1 MKYTYLGHSCFL
13 FEFELTK
20 ILIDPFI
27 THNAAAAEIKL
38 ESIAC
43 SHILLSHGHVD
54 HVADAEA
61 IARKNNAVIVAGYE
75 VASWFGSKGLQHHPM
90 NTGGSLSINDVRI
103 KTVNAVHSSV
113 LPDGTHGGS
122 PLGFLFTHAG
132 KTLYYSG
139 DTALTMDMELI
150 GRYDTPHHSFLC
162 MGDQFTMGYED
173 AVRAAQMVKCNH
185 VTAMHFDTFPPIVL
199 DRAASQQAFDKAGI
213 TLTIPEI
220 GKTYTI

>member
-1 MKYTYLGHSCFL
+1 MKYTFFGHSCFL
-13 FEFELTK
+13 LEFDSTK

-27 THNAAAAEIKL
+27 TPNSAAVNVDVEKID
-38 ESIAC
+38 C

-54 HVADAEA
+54 HVADAET
-61 IARKNNAVIVAGYE
+61 IARRNNAVIVAGYE

-103 KTVNAVHSSV
+103 KTVHAVHSSV
-113 LPDGTHGGS
+113 LPDGSNGGS
-122 PLGFLFTHAG
+122 PMGFLFTHSG

-150 GRYDTPHHSFLC
+150 GKYHAPHHSILC

-173 AVRAAQMVKCNH
+173 AVRAAQMVKSHH

-199 DRAASQQAFDKAGI
+199 DRAASQSAFDKAGI
-213 TLTIPEI
+213 ALTIPEI

>member
-13 FEFELTK
+13 FEFEKTK

-43 SHILLSHGHVD
+43 SHILLSHGHID

-61 IARKNNAVIVAGYE
+61 IARQNNAVIVAGYE

-90 NTGGSLSINDVRI
+90 NTGGSLNVNDVRI

-113 LPDGTHGGS
+113 LPDGSNGGS
-122 PLGFLFTHAG
+122 PLGFLFTHSG
-132 KTLYYSG
+132 KTIYYSG

-150 GRYDTPHHSFLC
+150 GRYHTPHHSFLC